1 MDLQARIIGMLL
13 VALVL
18 FFLIKFLFP
27 VIGALA
33 GLLIGVLKFMGRS
46 LPM

>member
-1 MDLQARIIGMLL
+1 MDLQARLIGLLL
-13 VALVL
+13 VAVVL

-33 GLLIGVLKFMGRS
+33 GLLIGIFKFMGRS